1 MQLALAQSVQRA
13 RSMLFLQP
21 KPFVSLLC
29 LGVVSLSSS
38 GIGRADTPAHNSA
51 RREIAAVYVKRAQAT
66 VRKDLTLLGST
77 EAPDY
82 QATTLAGIT
91 RSREQE
97 LEMMR
102 RLVQIIKQLPSTQ
115 SATQMQTKILSLTW
129 RGPDA
134 IVMAQT
140 TVVSRAAQGGKTM
153 RSEAVVTTRDY
164 WSHNSGG
171 WQLRQSVERAGKAW
185 INGQRIQ

>member
-1 MQLALAQSVQRA
+1 
-13 RSMLFLQP
+13 MLFLQK
-21 KPFVSLLC
+21 KPFVSLAFLGAVSLC
-29 LGVVSLSSS
+29 LSGV
-38 GIGRADTPAHNSA
+38 GRADTPAHNSA
-51 RREIAAVYVKRAQAT
+51 RREIAAVYGKRAQAT
-66 VRKDLTLLGST
+66 IRKDLTLLGAT

-91 RSREQE
+91 RNREQE
-97 LEMMR
+97 LEVMR
-102 RLVQIIKQLPSTQ
+102 RMAQIASRLPQTQ
-115 SATQMQTKILSLTW
+115 STTKMQTKILSLTW

-164 WSHNSGG
+164 WSRGAGG
-171 WQLRQSVERAGKAW
+171 WQLRQSVERAGKVW
-185 INGQRIQ
+185 INGQRVQ